1 MPRLA
6 VDQFG
11 QIYETSPDRDDGMG
25 FGSRP
30 ECVSQG
36 DLTLG
41 SAYIKSQ
48 SQRQQELVKLRRD
61 NRAMQAD
68 DEMTRRIAHHN
79 REVKRRK
86 EQTEI
91 NLIRSPQVKEAV
103 LKQALGRDNCSCEY
117 STPMSGNVM
126 TANGQYGWD
135 GLTRDQQVISHVTM
149 GKGSNVAHHADP
161 QEVEQRN
168 QRLQAER
175 ILRLGAR
182 R

>member
-30 ECVSQG
+30 ECVAQG

-41 SAYIKSQ
+41 SAYIKTQ
-48 SQRQQELVKLRRD
+48 STRQQELIKLRRD
-61 NRAMQAD
+61 NKAMDAE
-68 DEMTRRIAHHN
+68 DEMTRRIAQTDRN
-79 REVKRRK
+79 RQRHK
-86 EQTEI
+86 EMAEI
-91 NLIRSPQVKEAV
+91 RMNQSPQVREAV
-103 LKQALGRDNCSCEY
+103 LRKALTDNSDTGEY

-126 TANGQYGWD
+126 TANGQSGWK
-135 GLTRDQQVISHVTM
+135 GMTRDQQTIHHVTM
-149 GKGSNVAHHADP
+149 GQGHNVAHRVDP
-161 QEVEQRN
+161 VEEEQRN

-175 ILRLGAR
+175 ILRLSAR